1 MSYWDDEFRRL
12 GRRGGVFGNLDRFIE
27 DMEKELTKSIKIM
40 NVPDNL
46 LSEKESPDGTIRKEY
61 GPFVYG
67 YSMRIGPDGKPTI
80 REFGNMKPQFVDG
93 KITPINLHEK
103 REPLVDI
110 TEEDDSVKVFAELP
124 GVKKEDIHLHATPKE
139 MTISVDTAQ
148 KKFFKELKF
157 PSEVDENSAHSVYL
171 NGVLETV
178 FKKLEPKE
186 KGTDLKIE

>member
-1 MSYWDDEFRRL
+1 
-12 GRRGGVFGNLDRFIE
+12 
-27 DMEKELTKSIKIM
+27 MEKELTDSIKM
-40 NVPDNL
+40 MDVPDNL
-46 LSEKESPDGTIRKEY
+46 LRESEHPDGTIRKEY

-93 KITPINLHEK
+93 KIAPVDLQKN
-103 REPLVDI
+103 REPLVDL
-110 TEEDDSVKVFAELP
+110 TEEEDTIKVFVELP

-139 MTISVDTAQ
+139 MTLTVDTAQ
-148 KKFFKELKF
+148 KQFFKELKF
-157 PSEVDENSAHSVYL
+157 PAEVDENSAHSVYL
-171 NGVLETV
+171 NGVLEVV

>member
-1 MSYWDDEFRRL
+1 MSYWDDWFSRF
-12 GRRGGVFGNLDRFIE
+12 GRSSIFGDLDRFIE
-27 DMEKELTKSIKIM
+27 EIEKELTDSIKMMDI
-40 NVPDNL
+40 PDNML
-46 LSEKESPDGTIRKEY
+46 REREYPDGSIRKEY

-110 TEEDDSVKVFAELP
+110 IEEDDSVKVFVELP

-139 MTISVDTAQ
+139 MTISVDTDQ

-157 PSEVDENSAHSVYL
+157 ASDVDENSAHSVYL
-171 NGVLETV
+171 NGVLEIV

>member
-1 MSYWDDEFRRL
+1 MSYWDDWFSRF
-12 GRRGGVFGNLDRFIE
+12 GRSSLFGDLDRFIE
-27 DMEKELTKSIKIM
+27 EIEKELTDSIKM
-40 NVPDNL
+40 MDVPDNL
-46 LSEKESPDGTIRKEY
+46 LREREYPDGTIRREY

-67 YSMRIGPDGKPTI
+67 YNMRVGPDGKPTI

-93 KITPINLHEK
+93 KMAPNILHGK
-103 REPLVDI
+103 REPLVDLI
-110 TEEDDSVKVFAELP
+110 EEEDTVKVIAELP
-124 GVKKEDIHLHATPKE
+124 GVKKEDIKLHASSKE
-139 MTISVDTAQ
+139 MTVSVDTPQ
-148 KKFFKELKF
+148 KKYYKELKF

>member
-1 MSYWDDEFRRL
+1 MSYWDDWFRCF
-12 GRRGGVFGNLDRFIE
+12 GRRGGIFGNLDRFIE
-27 DMEKELTKSIKIM
+27 DMEKELTDSIKMI
-40 NVPDNL
+40 NVPDHL
-46 LSEKESPDGTIRKEY
+46 LIERKYPDGAIRTEY

-67 YSMRIGPDGKPTI
+67 YNVRIGPDGKPVI

-93 KITPINLHEK
+93 KIGPINLQEK

-110 TEEDDSVKVFAELP
+110 IEDDDCVRVIAELP
-124 GVKKEDIHLHATPKE
+124 GVKKEEVRLHATPQE

-148 KKFFKELKF
+148 KKFFKEVKF
-157 PSEVDENSAHSVYL
+157 PSEVDENSAQSVYL

-178 FKKLEPKE
+178 FKKRKPKE